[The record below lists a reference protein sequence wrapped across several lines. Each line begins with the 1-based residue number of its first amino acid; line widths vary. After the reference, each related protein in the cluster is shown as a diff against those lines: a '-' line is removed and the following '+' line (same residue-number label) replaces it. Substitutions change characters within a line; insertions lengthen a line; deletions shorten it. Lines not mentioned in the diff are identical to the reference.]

1 MSQERIVAELSNLAA
16 YQQFIRDNP
25 VVILKASATW
35 CGPCQTIKPY
45 FAEKVNELPT
55 GVSVLLID
63 ISKSPSISR
72 KLSIR
77 SVPCFITIINGQPCD
92 VMTGANKGNLDK
104 FFEKLKKRLG
114 M

>member
-1 MSQERIVAELSNLAA
+1 MSEERIVVELSSLSA
-16 YQQFIRDNP
+16 YQQFVRDNP
-25 VVILKASATW
+25 VVILKAGATW

-45 FAEKVNELPT
+45 FIAKVNELPT
-55 GVSVLLID
+55 GVSVMLVD
-63 ISKSPSISR
+63 ISKAPTISR

-77 SVPCFITIINGQPCD
+77 SVPCFISIINGQPCD
-92 VMTGANKGNLDK
+92 VITGANKGNLDK